1 MDSLQVGN
9 SRWLHDTTTSL
20 GQPYNI
26 VTNAQSS
33 RGGDLPSAAFAV

>member
-9 SRWLHDTTTSL
+9 SRILHDTTTSFW
-20 GQPYNI
+20 QPYNI

-33 RGGDLPSAAFAV
+33 IGGDLPTAAFAV